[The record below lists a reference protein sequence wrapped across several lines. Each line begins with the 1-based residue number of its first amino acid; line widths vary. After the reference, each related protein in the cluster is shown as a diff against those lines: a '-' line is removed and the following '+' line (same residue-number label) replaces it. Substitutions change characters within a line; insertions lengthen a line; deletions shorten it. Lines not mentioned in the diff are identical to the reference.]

1 MKTKYFFIVFIV
13 IMFFQIN
20 TFSQDEG
27 IIEIN
32 NTNIE
37 IPEIHDFGTF
47 STTAMTKY
55 IIKNNRSTPVV
66 VSNIKTPVGFFANIS
81 DMNIAPNKK
90 VILYVGLEP
99 SYTEIKGNFEKE
111 IVIETN
117 LIMSIIIKLKGNIIS
132 E

>member
-1 MKTKYFFIVFIV
+1 MKTKYFFIALLTFIF
-13 IMFFQIN
+13 MQIN
-20 TFSQDEG
+20 IFSQQEG

-32 NTNIE
+32 NTNIV
-37 IPEIHDFGTF
+37 IPGAYDFGTF
-47 STTAMTKY
+47 NTTATTKY
-55 IIKNNRSTPVV
+55 IIKNNRNSPVI

-99 SYTEIKGNFEKE
+99 SYTEINGNFEKE

-117 LIMSIIIKLKGNIIS
+117 LIMSIIIKLKGNIIK
-132 E
+132 